1 MRLRNKLKDILNPSM
16 HLFRK
21 HWIAFARVVA
31 VFIIPLML
39 LYRCFW
45 DNELFIDAFIQR
57 FSLDAFYWMDNAAM
71 AVTFLFFLL
80 YLSAMIKTIQWADE
94 GKPLSVVASY
104 RWALRTFGSY
114 LWVKFLFVLKVALWS
129 LLLVVPGIIFGIF
142 YSLSGMAFVIDGK
155 KGEAAFVH
163 SRRIVQANFVAYVG
177 YILFI
182 FLFLSAMCASVV
194 VLLDGLIVLARLKG
208 HFLLANLIDAAEVLT
223 ILAASVFLLVF
234 VYYLYMTL
242 SREGMDGSV

>member
-1 MRLRNKLKDILNPSM
+1 MRLGNRLKDILNPST

-21 HWIAFARVVA
+21 HWVVFARVAA

-45 DNELFIDAFIQR
+45 DNELFIDTFIQR
-57 FSLDAFYWMDNAAM
+57 FSLDAFYRMDNAAM

-80 YLSAMIKTIQWADE
+80 YLSAIVKTIQWADE

-104 RWALRTFGSY
+104 RWAWQTFRSY

-142 YSLSGMAFVIDGK
+142 YCLSGMAFVIDGK

-163 SRRIVQANFVAYVG
+163 SRKIVQAHFMACVG
-177 YILFI
+177 YVSFI
-182 FLFLSAMCASVV
+182 VLFLSAVCASVV
-194 VLLDGLIVLARLKG
+194 VLLDGFIVLVRLKG
-208 HFLLANLIDAAEVLT
+208 YFFLANLIDAVEVLT
-223 ILAASVFLLVF
+223 ILASSVFLLVF
-234 VYYLYMTL
+234 VYYLYKDL
-242 SREGMDGSV
+242 RDGSA